1 MWLHITNGYMQND
14 LLLKAAKGEETS
26 RVPVWIMRQAG
37 RILPGYRKVR
47 ASVKD
52 FTQLVKTPELACEV
66 TLEPVHVLGVDAAII
81 FSDILVIPEAMGLPY
96 QMIESKG
103 PHFEKTIKT
112 VKDIEALRV
121 GSTENW
127 DYVVNALK
135 LTKKELNGKVPLLGF
150 AGSPWTIFAYM
161 TEGSGSKTFSVAKRM
176 IFSEPK
182 LAHSL
187 LEKITE
193 TTIRYLKDQVNAG
206 ADLVQIF
213 DSWGGILGH
222 DTYWEFSLQYMAR
235 IADELSKVAP
245 VTVFPKGAYFASEQL
260 AKVNCRVIGLDW
272 AVNPTEARK
281 IFKDKTLQGNMDPCM
296 LYADT
301 KSIKKATETMLDAFG
316 GRNYIANLGHG
327 VYPDTPVDHVK
338 CFVDTVKEYTP
349 R

>member
-1 MWLHITNGYMQND
+1 MRND
-14 LLLKAAKGEETS
+14 LLLKAARGEETS
-26 RVPVWIMRQAG
+26 RVPVWVMRQAG

-52 FTQLVKTPELACEV
+52 FTELVKTPELACEV
-66 TLEPVHVLGVDAAII
+66 TLEPVNVLGVDAAII

-96 QMIESKG
+96 QMLESKG

-112 VKDIEALRV
+112 AKDIDALRR
-121 GSTENW
+121 GTTENW

-135 LTKKELNGKVPLLGF
+135 LTKRELGNKLPLLGF

-182 LAHSL
+182 MAHSL

-193 TTIRYLKDQVNAG
+193 TTIAYLKDQVNAG

-213 DSWGGILGH
+213 DSWGGILGY
-222 DTYWEFSLQYMAR
+222 DTYNEFSLQYIAR
-235 IADELSKVAP
+235 IVDELSKMVP
-245 VTVFPKGAYFASEQL
+245 VTAFPKGAYFASEQL
-260 AKVNCRVIGLDW
+260 AKLNCRVIGLDW
-272 AVNPTEARK
+272 AINPAEARK
-281 IFKDKTLQGNMDPCM
+281 TFRNKTLQGNMDPCM
-296 LYADT
+296 LYSDT
-301 KSIKKATETMLDAFG
+301 NSIKKATQAMIKAFG
-316 GRNYIANLGHG
+316 TQNYIANLGHG

-338 CFVDTVKEYTP
+338 CFIDTVKEYGANNS
-349 R
+349 

>member
-1 MWLHITNGYMQND
+1 MQND
-14 LLLKAAKGEETS
+14 LLLKAARGEETS
-26 RVPVWIMRQAG
+26 RVPVWLMRQAG

-52 FTQLVKTPELACEV
+52 FTELVKTPELACEV

-96 QMIESKG
+96 QMLESKG
-103 PHFEKTIKT
+103 PYFEKTIKT
-112 VKDIEALRV
+112 AKDIDALRI

-127 DYVVNALK
+127 EYVVNALK
-135 LTKKELNGKVPLLGF
+135 LTHKELAGKLPLLGF

-182 LAHSL
+182 LAHAL

-222 DTYWEFSLQYMAR
+222 DTYWEFSLQYISR
-235 IADELSKVAP
+235 IVDELSKITP
-245 VTVFPKGAYFASEQL
+245 VTVFPKGAYFANEQL
-260 AKVNCRVIGLDW
+260 AKLNCRVIGLDW
-272 AVNPTEARK
+272 AVNPAEARV
-281 IFKDKTLQGNMDPCM
+281 IYGNKTLQGNMDPCM

-301 KSIKKATETMLDAFG
+301 ASIKKATQNMLKAFG
-316 GRNYIANLGHG
+316 PRNYIANLGHG

-338 CFVDTVKEYTP
+338 CFVDTVKEYSLNN